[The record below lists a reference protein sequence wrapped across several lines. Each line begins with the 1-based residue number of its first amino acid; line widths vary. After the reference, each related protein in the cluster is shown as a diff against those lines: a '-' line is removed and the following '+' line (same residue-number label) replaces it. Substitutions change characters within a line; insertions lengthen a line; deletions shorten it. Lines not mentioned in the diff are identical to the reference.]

1 MSGTQ
6 IFSLI
11 TGMLSGLALFMFG
24 MNVMSDT
31 LTQMAGGQLS
41 RVIDKLTEKRISGW
55 AFGTTLAIF
64 VQSSVTTVMTVGLV
78 NSGIMKVAQA
88 VNVMIGASLGTTA
101 TAWLLSLNS
110 LGGPFWLQLLKPSS
124 FTPFLA
130 IGGVVSLMFANTEK
144 KRALGMIVVGFSVMM
159 IGMDTMS
166 SAVEPMQ
173 NVPAFN
179 QLMFRFTNPF
189 LGVIVG
195 IICTLI
201 IQSSAATIGILQALA
216 MSVGV
221 TFGMAIPIV
230 CGAQIGTCLTAILA
244 SLGSNNKG
252 KRAALVNLLYNVI
265 RNTLFLIIFFMINK
279 AVHFPFLQSN
289 AGAVGIA
296 AFHTSINLLGSA
308 VFLPLGNLLVKLAH
322 IILPFNKEEKKEE
335 AETLT
340 ILNPIFLSNPAF
352 ALDQV
357 KTASG
362 MLADVLEDYY
372 EAFLNT
378 IPLNTTEEI
387 GRAEELG
394 EKAQRYADQI
404 KKYCISISERHMQDK
419 EARTLVF
426 LNNTLNDFTDMI
438 GKITDMRKSIRTF
451 REKNGILSNG
461 AEQDLKVFGSAVQEI
476 LENTVNEYSV
486 RNTRL
491 ASTIQVYREII
502 TDLHGTCSKRNVRRL
517 HSGELSPDS
526 SSVIAELFAGYEL
539 IVDRCDSIA
548 SHILFDCEEK
558 NQPLTEEQYEMIRDL
573 FKDKYSE
580 LE

>member
-1 MSGTQ
+1 
-6 IFSLI
+6 
-11 TGMLSGLALFMFG
+11 MLSGLALFMFG

-265 RNTLFLIIFFMINK
+265 RNTLFLTVFFTINR

-539 IVDRCDSIA
+539 IVDRCDSIG
-548 SHILFDCEEK
+548 SHILFDSEEK
-558 NQPLTEEQYEMIRDL
+558 SKPLTEEQYGMIRDL

-580 LE
+580 LN

>member
-1 MSGTQ
+1 MSGEQ
-6 IFSLI
+6 IFGLI

-41 RVIDKLTEKRISGW
+41 GVIDKLTEKRISGW
-55 AFGTTLAIF
+55 IFGTVLAVF

-110 LGGPFWLQLLKPSS
+110 LGGSFWLQLLKPAS

-144 KRALGMIVVGFSVMM
+144 KRSIGTIVVGFSVMM
-159 IGMDTMS
+159 IGMDLMS
-166 SAVEPMQ
+166 KAVEPMQ

-179 QLMFRFTNPF
+179 RLMFSFSNPF

-195 IICTLI
+195 IVCTLI

-216 MSVGV
+216 ISVGV
-221 TFGMAIPIV
+221 TFGMVIPIV

-265 RNTLFLIIFFMINK
+265 RNTLFLSIFFAINGL
-279 AVHFPFLQSN
+279 VHFPFLREN

-296 AFHTSINLLGSA
+296 AFHTAINLLGSA
-308 VFLPLGNLLVKLAH
+308 VFLPLGGLLVKLAH
-322 IILPFNKEEKKEE
+322 IILPFNKEEKQEE
-335 AETLT
+335 ADTLT
-340 ILNPIFLSNPAF
+340 ILNPLFLSNPAF

-357 KTASG
+357 RTASC

-378 IPLNTTEEI
+378 IPLNTTEEL
-387 GRAEELG
+387 GRVRELG
-394 EKAQRYADQI
+394 DKAQRYAAQI

-426 LNNTLNDFTDMI
+426 LNNSVNDYTDMAN
-438 GKITDMRKSIRTF
+438 KIRDLRNSISTF
-451 REKNGILSNG
+451 REKGGILSSG
-461 AEQDLKVFGSAVQEI
+461 AEQDLKVFGTAVQEI
-476 LENTVNEYSV
+476 LENTVNDYAIRS
-486 RNTRL
+486 TRL
-491 ASTIQVYREII
+491 ASTILVYREII
-502 TDLHGTCSKRNVRRL
+502 TDMHGTCSKRNVKRL
-517 HSGELSPDS
+517 HSGELSADS
-526 SSVIAELFAGYEL
+526 SSVISELLSGYEL

-548 SHILFDCEEK
+548 SHILFDSGESIK
-558 NQPLTEEQYEMIRDL
+558 PPTDEQYEMIKEL
-573 FKDKYSE
+573 FRDKYSE